1 MVEAILGALLALPGL
16 PLRGET
22 EEAWHAR
29 AQVIARAIDS
39 ATLHA
44 TCTGP
49 YQEADGCVP
58 VWRRDPS
65 QLAAILI
72 VQGYFE
78 SRFAAHVQAGLCR
91 RNECD
96 AVSLPGGRVFHRA
109 RSYWQLHA
117 SPLVPWPEWRTLAG
131 VELIPT
137 TDAAYAAARVVG
149 YGYSRC
155 DSVDGAIAIFA
166 TGRSCRWS
174 RVSRRAWMIR
184 SITLELGSS
193 S

>member
-22 EEAWHAR
+22 QEAWHAR
-29 AQVIARAIDS
+29 AEVIARAIDG

-44 TCTGP
+44 TCEGP
-49 YQEADGCVP
+49 YRESEGCEP
-58 VWRRDPS
+58 VWRRERS

-78 SRFAAHVQAGLCR
+78 SRFAARVQAGRCR
-91 RNECD
+91 RDECD
-96 AVSLPGGRVFHRA
+96 AIWLPGGRIFHRA

-117 SPLVPWPEWRTLAG
+117 SPLVPWAEWRNLSGT
-131 VELIPT
+131 ELSPT
-137 TDAAYAAARVVG
+137 SDAAYAAARVVG

-155 DSVDGAIAIFA
+155 DSIDGAIAIFA

-174 RVSRRAWMIR
+174 HVSRRAWMIR
-184 SITLELGSS
+184 SIALELVSS

>member
-16 PLRGET
+16 PLPGET
-22 EEAWHAR
+22 PEAWHTR
-29 AQVIARAIDS
+29 AEVIARAIDS

-44 TCTGP
+44 TCSGSYRET
-49 YQEADGCVP
+49 EECEP
-58 VWRRDPS
+58 VWRRERS
-65 QLAAILI
+65 QLAAVLI

-78 SRFAAHVQAGLCR
+78 SRFAARVQAGLCR
-91 RNECD
+91 RDECD
-96 AVSLPGGRVFHRA
+96 AIALPGGRVFHRA

-117 SPLVPWPEWRTLAG
+117 SLLVPWHEWRTLAG
-131 VELIPT
+131 VEFVPT
-137 TDAAYAAARVVG
+137 ADAAYAAARVVG

-155 DSVDGAIAIFA
+155 DSIDGAIAIFA

-174 RVSRRAWMIR
+174 RVSQRAYMIR
-184 SITLELGSS
+184 GIALELGSS

>member
-1 MVEAILGALLALPGL
+1 MVEAILGVLLSLPGL

-22 EEAWHAR
+22 PEAWHGRAR
-29 AQVIARAIDS
+29 VIAQAIDS

-49 YQEADGCVP
+49 YQDAEECVP
-58 VWRRDPS
+58 VWRRERS
-65 QLAAILI
+65 QLMAILI
-72 VQGYFE
+72 AQGYFE
-78 SRFAAHVQAGLCR
+78 SRFAAHVQAGRCR

-96 AVSLPGGRVFHRA
+96 AVSLPGGRIFHRA

-117 SPLVPWPEWRTLAG
+117 SPLVPWPEWRTLTG
-131 VELIPT
+131 LEFVPT
-137 TDAAYAAARVVG
+137 ADAAYAAARVVG

-184 SITLELGSS
+184 NIAHELGSS